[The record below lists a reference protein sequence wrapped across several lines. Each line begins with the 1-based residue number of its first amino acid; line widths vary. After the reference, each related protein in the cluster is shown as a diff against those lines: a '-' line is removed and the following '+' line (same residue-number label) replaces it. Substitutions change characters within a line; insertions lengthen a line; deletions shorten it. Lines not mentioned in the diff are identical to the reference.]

1 MWFLRHCTTRIV
13 PAILCGQSRRLK
25 SDESMT
31 MSEYFTF
38 LLPFT
43 IQFILLTSYSHQY
56 DGIWRT
62 YILVLQL
69 LIRWT
74 VFATKP
80 FISMFAELFYLCSKK
95 RFAFELHCNM
105 TLQRTTPHLWRI
117 KKLFNGTQTP
127 TRLNYWLKYSENFLQ
142 DPGPPLAIPQSF

>member
-31 MSEYFTF
+31 MSEYFAF

-56 DGIWRT
+56 DGIWCT
-62 YILVLQL
+62 YISFTIVDSLNCVRNKTFRLFQCSQNCFTFVPKKDL
-69 LIRWT
+69 PLSFIVTWRCREQHHIYDELRNYLMEH
-74 VFATKP
+74 KP
-80 FISMFAELFYLCSKK
+80 
-95 RFAFELHCNM
+95 
-105 TLQRTTPHLWRI
+105 
-117 KKLFNGTQTP
+117 
-127 TRLNYWLKYSENFLQ
+127 
-142 DPGPPLAIPQSF
+142 PPA